1 MVVGFPFG
9 NPRFGGFSDN
19 YSQQARIQPI
29 SEKPKTLHIAT
40 KAGAAE
46 AQMSE
51 KNDIEPSTIA
61 LGYML
66 MFALGL
72 WIYLFNYNM
81 EHAPSPYDHIF
92 QFIRTTV
99 EVPVRLVATPFVC
112 FYQGSS
118 CNVLSPGGLAYL
130 TFYLA
135 LPISFLFD
143 GEVPFIYR
151 IISVFWRTDR
161 SLQSEVD
168 RRISQK
174 GGHSF
179 SPNAFDEKLR
189 ADKNRFETMLD
200 TEEIRAE
207 LEKVRNETEKLVG
220 QEEKLK
226 AKSERQEVANELAHE
241 IRKMELLKARLDE
254 LGRHS

>member
-1 MVVGFPFG
+1 M
-9 NPRFGGFSDN
+9 SD
-19 YSQQARIQPI
+19 
-29 SEKPKTLHIAT
+29 
-40 KAGAAE
+40 
-46 AQMSE
+46 
-51 KNDIEPSTIA
+51 KNDIEPPTIA
-61 LGYML
+61 RAYML
-66 MFALGL
+66 IFALGFWL
-72 WIYLFNYNM
+72 YLFNYNM

-92 QFIRTTV
+92 QFIWTTV
-99 EVPVRLVATPFVC
+99 EVPVRLVSTPFVC
-112 FYQGSS
+112 FSEGSK
-118 CNVLSPGGLAYL
+118 CKVLSPGGLAFL
-130 TFYLA
+130 MFYLA
-135 LPISFLFD
+135 LPISFLFV

-151 IISVFWRTDR
+151 AISVFWRTDR
-161 SLQSEVD
+161 SLQREVD

-174 GGHSF
+174 GGQSF

-207 LEKVRNETEKLVG
+207 LEKVRRETEKLVG